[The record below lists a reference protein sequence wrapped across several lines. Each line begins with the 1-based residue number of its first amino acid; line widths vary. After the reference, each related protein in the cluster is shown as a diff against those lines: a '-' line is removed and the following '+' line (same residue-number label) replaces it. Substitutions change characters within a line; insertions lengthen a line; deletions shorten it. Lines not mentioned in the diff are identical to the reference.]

1 MTEDLFRHLRANTSV
16 SDNNDTNLLEDYVNF
31 VDEVTSDQSKYFG
44 DMVEALQ
51 ILQEQG
57 VEASRLLT
65 AGIGMSGEIGEFNE
79 IIKKCVF
86 QGKEMDEDRIIHL
99 RKELGDIMWYVA
111 QACLALNTNIEE
123 IIDMNTV
130 KLESRYPGGFDAF
143 RSENR
148 KEGDI

>member
-1 MTEDLFRHLRANTSV
+1 MTEDLFRHLRVNTSV
-16 SDNNDTNLLEDYVNF
+16 NEDNTNLLEDYVHF

-79 IIKKCVF
+79 IIKKCLF
-86 QGKEMDEDRIIHL
+86 QGKEMDEQRIIHL
-99 RKELGDIMWYVA
+99 RKELGDIMWYIA

-123 IIDMNTV
+123 IIDMNTT

>member
-1 MTEDLFRHLRANTSV
+1 MTEDLFRHLRVNTSV
-16 SDNNDTNLLEDYVNF
+16 SEDNTNLLEDYVHF

-79 IIKKCVF
+79 IIKKCLF
-86 QGKEMDEDRIIHL
+86 QGKEMDEDKIIHL

>member
-1 MTEDLFRHLRANTSV
+1 MTEDLVRHLRANTSV

-79 IIKKCVF
+79 IIKKCLF
-86 QGKEMDEDRIIHL
+86 QGKEMDEDKIIHL

-123 IIDMNTV
+123 IIDINTA
-130 KLESRYPGGFDAF
+130 KLSDRYPGGFDTF

>member
-1 MTEDLFRHLRANTSV
+1 M
-16 SDNNDTNLLEDYVNF
+16 NLLKDYVNF

-57 VEASRLLT
+57 VEVSRLLT

-79 IIKKCVF
+79 IIKKCIF
-86 QGKEMDEDRIIHL
+86 QGKEMDEDKIMHL

-123 IIDMNTV
+123 IIDINTA
-130 KLESRYPGGFDAF
+130 KLSDRYPGGFDALK
-143 RSENR
+143 SASR
-148 KEGDI
+148 KVGDI

>member
-79 IIKKCVF
+79 IIKKCLF
-86 QGKEMDEDRIIHL
+86 QGKEMDEDKIIHL

-123 IIDMNTV
+123 IIDINTA
-130 KLESRYPGGFDAF
+130 KLSDRYPGGFDTF

>member
-111 QACLALNTNIEE
+111 QSCLALNTNIEE
-123 IIDMNTV
+123 IIDINTA
-130 KLESRYPGGFDAF
+130 KLSDRYPGGFDTF

>member
-1 MTEDLFRHLRANTSV
+1 MTEDLFRHLKANTSV

-123 IIDMNTV
+123 IIDINTA
-130 KLESRYPGGFDAF
+130 KLSDRYPGGFDTF

>member
-16 SDNNDTNLLEDYVNF
+16 SDNNDINLLEDYVNF

-79 IIKKCVF
+79 IIKKCLF
-86 QGKEMDEDRIIHL
+86 QGKEMDEDKIIHL

-123 IIDMNTV
+123 IIDINTA
-130 KLESRYPGGFDAF
+130 KLSDRYPGGFDSF

>member
-79 IIKKCVF
+79 IIKKCIF
-86 QGKEMDEDRIIHL
+86 QGKEMDEDKIIHL

-123 IIDMNTV
+123 IIDINTA
-130 KLESRYPGGFDAF
+130 KLSDRYPGGFDTF

>member
-1 MTEDLFRHLRANTSV
+1 M
-16 SDNNDTNLLEDYVNF
+16 NLLKDYVNF

-44 DMVEALQ
+44 DMVDTLQ

-57 VEASRLLT
+57 VEVSRLLT
-65 AGIGMSGEIGEFNE
+65 TGIGMSGEIGEFNE
-79 IIKKCVF
+79 IIKKCIF
-86 QGKEMDEDRIIHL
+86 QGKEMDEDKIIHL
-99 RKELGDIMWYVA
+99 RKELGDIMWYVV

-123 IIDMNTV
+123 IIDINT
-130 KLESRYPGGFDAF
+130 KLSDRYPGGFDTF

>member
-1 MTEDLFRHLRANTSV
+1 MDLLK
-16 SDNNDTNLLEDYVNF
+16 DYQSF
-31 VDEVTSDQSKYFG
+31 VDEVTSDQSKNLP
-44 DMVEALQ
+44 DMIESLE
-51 ILQEQG
+51 ILEEQG
-57 VEASRLLT
+57 VNPARLLT
-65 AGIGMSGEIGEFNE
+65 AATGLAGECGEFNE
-79 IIKKCVF
+79 IVKKCLF
-86 QGKEMDEDRIIHL
+86 QGKSMDEDRIIHL
-99 RKELGDIMWYVA
+99 RKELGDILWYVA

>member
-1 MTEDLFRHLRANTSV
+1 MTQDLFRHLRANTSV

-31 VDEVTSDQSKYFG
+31 VDEVPSDQSKYFG

-79 IIKKCVF
+79 IIKKCLF
-86 QGKEMDEDRIIHL
+86 QGKEMDEDKIIHL

-123 IIDMNTV
+123 IIDINTA
-130 KLESRYPGGFDAF
+130 KLSDRYPGGFDTF

>member
-1 MTEDLFRHLRANTSV
+1 M
-16 SDNNDTNLLEDYVNF
+16 NLLEDYVSF
-31 VDEVTSDQSKYFG
+31 VDEVTSDQSK
-44 DMVEALQ
+44 DLVEMVQALE
-51 ILQEQG
+51 ILEEQE
-57 VEASRLLT
+57 VNPARLLT
-65 AGIGMSGEIGEFNE
+65 AGIGMAGECGEFNE
-79 IIKKCVF
+79 IIKKCLF
-86 QGKEMDEDRIIHL
+86 QGKEMDIDKIKHL
-99 RKELGDIMWYVA
+99 RSELGDVMWYTA

>member
-1 MTEDLFRHLRANTSV
+1 MTQDLFRHLRANTSV

-79 IIKKCVF
+79 IIKKCLF
-86 QGKEMDEDRIIHL
+86 QGKEMDEDKIIHL

-123 IIDMNTV
+123 IIDINTA
-130 KLESRYPGGFDAF
+130 KLSDRYPGGFDTF

>member
-1 MTEDLFRHLRANTSV
+1 MTQDLFRHLRANTSV
-16 SDNNDTNLLEDYVNF
+16 SDNNDKNLLEDYVNF

-86 QGKEMDEDRIIHL
+86 QGKEMDEDKIIHL

-123 IIDMNTV
+123 IIDINTA
-130 KLESRYPGGFDAF
+130 KLSDRYPGGFDTF

>member
-1 MTEDLFRHLRANTSV
+1 MTEDLFRHLRANS
-16 SDNNDTNLLEDYVNF
+16 SKNDDNDTNLLEDYVNF

-86 QGKEMDEDRIIHL
+86 QGKEMDEDKIIHL

-123 IIDMNTV
+123 IIDINTA
-130 KLESRYPGGFDAF
+130 KLSDRYPGGFDTF

>member
-1 MTEDLFRHLRANTSV
+1 MTEDLFRHLRAHTSV
-16 SDNNDTNLLEDYVNF
+16 SDNNDSNLLEDYVNF
-31 VDEVTSDQSKYFG
+31 VDEVTSDQSKYFE
-44 DMVEALQ
+44 DMFAALQ

-86 QGKEMDEDRIIHL
+86 QGKEMDEDKIIHL

-123 IIDMNTV
+123 IIDINTA
-130 KLESRYPGGFDAF
+130 KLSDRYPGGFDSF

>member
-1 MTEDLFRHLRANTSV
+1 MTQDLFRHLRANTSV

-86 QGKEMDEDRIIHL
+86 QGKEMDEDKIIHL

-123 IIDMNTV
+123 IIDINTA
-130 KLESRYPGGFDAF
+130 KLSDRYPGGFDSF

>member
-86 QGKEMDEDRIIHL
+86 QGKEMDEDKIIHL

-123 IIDMNTV
+123 IIDINTA
-130 KLESRYPGGFDAF
+130 KLSDRYPGGFDTF

>member
-1 MTEDLFRHLRANTSV
+1 MTQDLFRHLRANTSV

-86 QGKEMDEDRIIHL
+86 QGKEMDEDKIIHL

-123 IIDMNTV
+123 IIDINTA
-130 KLESRYPGGFDAF
+130 KLSDRYPGGFDTF

>member
-123 IIDMNTV
+123 IIDINTA
-130 KLESRYPGGFDAF
+130 KLSDRYPGGFDTF

>member
-79 IIKKCVF
+79 IIKKCLF
-86 QGKEMDEDRIIHL
+86 QGKEMDEDKIIHL

-123 IIDMNTV
+123 IIDINTAR
-130 KLESRYPGGFDAF
+130 LSDRYPGGFDTF

>member
-1 MTEDLFRHLRANTSV
+1 MTEYLFRHLRAHTSV

-86 QGKEMDEDRIIHL
+86 QGKEMDEDKIIHL

-123 IIDMNTV
+123 IIDINTA
-130 KLESRYPGGFDAF
+130 KLSDRYPGGFDTF

>member
-1 MTEDLFRHLRANTSV
+1 MTQDLFRHLRVNTSV
-16 SDNNDTNLLEDYVNF
+16 NNNIDTKLLEDYVRF
-31 VDEVTSDQSKYFG
+31 VYEVTSDQSKYLG

-57 VEASRLLT
+57 VEASRVIT
-65 AGIGMSGEIGEFNE
+65 AGIGLSGEIGEFNE
-79 IIKKCVF
+79 IIKKCIF
-86 QGKEMDEDRIIHL
+86 QGKEMDEDKIIHL

-123 IIDMNTV
+123 IIDMNTA
-130 KLESRYPGGFDAF
+130 KLESRYPGGFDTF